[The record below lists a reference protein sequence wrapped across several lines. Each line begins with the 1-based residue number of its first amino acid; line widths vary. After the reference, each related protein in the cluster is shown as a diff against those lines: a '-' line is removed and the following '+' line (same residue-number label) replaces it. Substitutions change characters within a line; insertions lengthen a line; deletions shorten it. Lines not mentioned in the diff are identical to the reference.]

1 MANAHFTSTL
11 AVSVDG
17 TALPED
23 LISLL
28 AGVWVDDNLHL
39 PDLFSLRFRDP
50 DRLVLPKS
58 GITIGSKLKLT
69 VHSAQESAPQELMIG
84 EVTALEVEVDS
95 AGTFTIVRGYDAA
108 HRLLRGTRS
117 ETYQQVTF
125 DDIVKKVAKRNDLQ
139 VGQVDST
146 NTVHELLCQANQTDW
161 DFLRMLADAVG
172 YHLGVEGGKLQFTKP
187 VKASGAPDGSDAN
200 QPHALELGS
209 DVLRLRAAVTAA
221 GQVPS
226 VEVRGWDD
234 TNQRAVVATVPA
246 ATTSAQIGVQPGEL
260 ASKFAAPSWVVTHV
274 PHRTQ
279 ATAEAAA
286 RALAERVAGT
296 FAELEG
302 VCRGNP
308 MLHAGVPVAIGNLG
322 MPFDGK
328 YTLSRV
334 RHVFDSDSG
343 YTTLISVTGQQDRS
357 MLGLSGSAGATSGR
371 QGVATAV
378 VTDVNDPDKLGR
390 VKVRLPWMRDDFGTF
405 WSRVLQAGAGA
416 DRGSLLL
423 PEVNDEVLVAF
434 EQGDIGAP
442 FILGGLYSA
451 RNKPYAGQAASVDSA
466 SGAVNR
472 RAFVGRTGHS
482 LELLESPQQNG
493 IWLQTGDGK
502 LSLAMDGSRS
512 PVITVHS
519 DGKVVV
525 EAKDGVDID
534 AGSGGVKITGGQR
547 IELSAK
553 TGISLDAGTGDVQ
566 VKGVNVDLK
575 GTAQATLSAAKV
587 GVSGQASTEIKGGA
601 MCSIQAAL
609 VKIN

>member
-1 MANAHFTSTL
+1 MANAHFSSTL

-17 TALPED
+17 TALAED
-23 LISLL
+23 LSLL
-28 AGVWVDDNLHL
+28 LTGVAVDDNLHL
-39 PDLFSLRFRDP
+39 PDMFSLRFRDP
-50 DRLVLPKS
+50 DRLVLAKS

-69 VHSAQESAPQELMIG
+69 VHAAQESAPQPLMTG
-84 EVTALEVEVDS
+84 EVTALEVELDA

-117 ETYQQVTF
+117 ETYQQVTYA
-125 DDIVKKVAKRNDLQ
+125 DVVKKVASRNEIPL
-139 VGQVDST
+139 GTVDST
-146 NTVHELLCQANQTDW
+146 STVHQLLCQANQTDW
-161 DFLRMLADAVG
+161 DFLKSLADAVG
-172 YHLGVEGGKLQFTKP
+172 YHLGVEDGKLGFTRP
-187 VKASGAPDGSDAN
+187 TKASGAPDGSDGTQA
-200 QPHALELGS
+200 QALELGA
-209 DVLRLRAAVTAA
+209 DLLRLRSAVTAA

-234 TNQRAVVATVPA
+234 GNQRAVVATVPA
-246 ATTSAQIGVQPGEL
+246 ATTSAQIGVQPQEL
-260 ASKFAAPSWVVTHV
+260 AAKFAAPPWVVTHV

-286 RALAERVAGT
+286 KALAERVAGT

-308 MLHAGVPVAIGNLG
+308 KLHAGVPIAIGNLG
-322 MPFDGK
+322 APFDGK

-334 RHVFDSDSG
+334 RHVFDSESG

-357 MLGLSGSAGATSGR
+357 MLGLSASRTAAGS
-371 QGVATAV
+371 QGVAPGV

-390 VKVRLPWMRDDFGTF
+390 VKVRLAWMRDDFGTF
-405 WSRVLQAGAGA
+405 WARVLQAGAGA

-442 FILGGLYSA
+442 FVLGGLYST
-451 RNKPYAGQAASVDSA
+451 RNKPYAGQAESVDSS

-482 LELLESPQQNG
+482 LELLEGPQQNG
-493 IWLQTGDGK
+493 IWLHTGDGK
-502 LSLAMDGSRS
+502 LKLSMDGSRS

-553 TGISLDAGTGDVQ
+553 TGISLDAGGGDVAI
-566 VKGVNVDLK
+566 KGVNVDLK
-575 GTAQATLSAAKV
+575 GSAQATLSAAKV
-587 GVSGQASTEIKGGA
+587 GVTGQASTEINGGA
-601 MCSIQAAL
+601 SLALQAAL